1 MNDMLYMLKFN
12 YDIIF
17 GQSYELVPMPSANV
31 DIKQIFDARTLGNM
45 KVMQRKNNGQN
56 R

>member
-17 GQSYELVPMPSANV
+17 GQSYVLIPRQSL
-31 DIKQIFDARTLGNM
+31 DIKSIINNIKMAQQPLNTG
-45 KVMQRKNNGQN
+45 KNK
-56 R
+56 